1 MPTGGHSTADI
12 ANLLSMQGMLM
23 RAYSESS
30 RPAEAAGHAGAACGA
45 AGRQS
50 LARPGG
56 VDRSGWR
63 IADHQ
68 RCRGLQAIDRFRPP
82 VPPLAI
88 GAVGNVGNGTLS
100 PDVRTNTVRIV
111 AFVGNDHGTLLKT
124 GEQRFGAGNVMHLAG
139 RDQEADGAAFRVDPR
154 VDLRAEAS
162 SASPHTTISTLFF
175 TPEAC

>member
-1 MPTGGHSTADI
+1 MI
-12 ANLLSMQGMLM
+12 AAKCARCELDE
-23 RAYSESS
+23 SEEGSAELVVAS
-30 RPAEAAGHAGAACGA
+30 GNPAELLELIEEAFNMVA
-45 AGRQS
+45 
-50 LARPGG
+50 LAVERLLP
-56 VDRSGWR
+56 S
-63 IADHQ
+63 
-68 RCRGLQAIDRFRPP
+68 
-82 VPPLAI
+82 VPLLAI

-139 RDQEADGAAFRVDPR
+139 RDQEADWATFRVDPR

-162 SASPHTTISTLFF
+162 STSPHTTISTLFL